1 MTATALSPRATKT
14 IPAMI
19 ERIIPAIATRGR
31 VLSMLIFG
39 FVPVVLGILINR
51 ASANGQV
58 DDVVP
63 AELIDAFTLTIYV
76 PLVVLIFASA
86 TLGTLREERT
96 LVYFWLRP
104 IGRWQIAVAAL
115 LSSWLVLIPLV
126 AVPTTAFAWVIGDS
140 TDIAG
145 ALLSALAGIIAYG
158 AVFTALGLVTKR
170 ALVWGLLY
178 ILIWE
183 GFIGG
188 LSQTAGRLSIRNYTR
203 SLLGDITNFQLLS
216 DPESTVTVLIVVVAV
231 AVLSTGLAT
240 MILNRMDVD

>member
-1 MTATALSPRATKT
+1 M
-14 IPAMI
+14 
-19 ERIIPAIATRGR
+19 
-31 VLSMLIFG
+31 
-39 FVPVVLGILINR
+39 VLGVLINR
-51 ASANGQV
+51 ANADGRGDEV
-58 DDVVP
+58 EP
-63 AELIDAFTLTIYV
+63 AQLLDGFTLTIYV

-115 LSSWLVLIPLV
+115 LSAWLVLIPLI
-126 AVPTTAFAWVIGDS
+126 AIPTTAFAWVIGDGN
-140 TDIAG
+140 DIAG
-145 ALLSALAGIIAYG
+145 ALLSAFAGIVAYG
-158 AVFTALGLVTKR
+158 AIFTALGLVTKR

-203 SLLGDITNFQLLS
+203 SLLGEITDFVLLN
-216 DPESTVTVLIVVVAV
+216 DPESVATVWIVVVAV
-231 AVLSTGLAT
+231 ASASIGLAT
-240 MILNRMDVD
+240 VMLNRMEVD